1 MDVGDMVDARYL
13 VMLFWDSWGSDI
25 RTVVSDRCVK
35 YGKVV
40 VSSSLSRGRILRY
53 ACRKHYLNIEANAR
67 PTRTMIGSR
76 SVIGE
81 ISMGFATFWED
92 DLECSFGTCTRSS
105 RSCGWGSSGWHC
117 EARVTCKT
125 RGSRSSVGR
134 DGVMPAKRDSPNRRR
149 SIAVP
154 DQNKPAFISRSKRR

>member
-92 DLECSFGTCTRSS
+92 DLECSFGTCSGSFSFGLFVRGLRAGGFDVAGWAGCVRDLVVLVVAALVDGIVKSVS
-105 RSCGWGSSGWHC
+105 R
-117 EARVTCKT
+117 AKR
-125 RGSRSSVGR
+125 VGR
-134 DGVMPAKRDSPNRRR
+134 VLR
-149 SIAVP
+149 SGETG
-154 DQNKPAFISRSKRR
+154 